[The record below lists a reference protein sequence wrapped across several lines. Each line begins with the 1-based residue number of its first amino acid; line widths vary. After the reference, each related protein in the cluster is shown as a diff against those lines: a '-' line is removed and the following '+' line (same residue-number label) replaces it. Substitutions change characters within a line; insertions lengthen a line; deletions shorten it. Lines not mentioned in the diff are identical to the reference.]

1 MRKLSVFGRNLQQT
15 CRQPDIWRQWQA
27 TGYRCYSKSSTEVS
41 NKQPQSAASESE
53 EILKKELYF
62 GNQVLRLILN
72 DPKKRNALSL
82 RLLETL
88 HSELASCDQISKLR
102 AIIIAASPPVFSA
115 GHDLR
120 ELRSSEGQAKHVQIM
135 SKCSELMN
143 LIQDMQLPVIA
154 EVKGV
159 AAAAGCQLA
168 ASCDIVIAA
177 DNAKFSVP
185 GAKAGIFCSTPGVAL
200 ARAVPRKVAMD
211 MLLTGDPISAQ
222 DALRAGLV
230 SRIVAESKVEEE
242 ALNVAEKI
250 LALSRPVVGL
260 GKTFFHLQVGMNRH
274 DAYRHGERVMVENL
288 RLADTQEG
296 ISAFVEKR
304 APVWTHKTNK
314 AH

>member
-1 MRKLSVFGRNLQQT
+1 MNAHSVGRNAFRMLYLS
-15 CRQPDIWRQWQA
+15 RQWMSVGQRSCSTSTKPTDKQQSGSGAA
-27 TGYRCYSKSSTEVS
+27 TDSD
-41 NKQPQSAASESE
+41 
-53 EILKKELYF
+53 EIVKKELYF
-62 GNQVLRLILN
+62 ENQVLRLIMN

-88 HSELASCDQISKLR
+88 HKELSSCDSISKLR

-120 ELRSSEGQAKHVQIM
+120 ELRTSEGQAKHAQIM
-135 SKCSELMN
+135 AKCSELMN

-185 GAKAGIFCSTPGVAL
+185 GAKAGVFCSTPGIAL
-200 ARAVPRKVAMD
+200 ARAVPRKVALD

-230 SRIVAESKVEEE
+230 SRIVDESKVEEE
-242 ALNVAEKI
+242 ALSVAEKI

-260 GKTFFHLQVGMNRH
+260 GKTFFHMQIGMNRH

-304 APVWTHKTNK
+304 QPVWTHKTDK
-314 AH
+314 VH